1 MTDVRRIG
9 GTLVLTLGLC
19 LAAGCS
25 DRRVRAPIDESSPP
39 VRGGTLELVGS
50 SHVDHLA
57 TTSAYV
63 ISTLSLV
70 QTFARQ
76 LLAYTPGPDTAEKMR
91 PVADLALEVP
101 TPQNGGISAD
111 GLSYISRLRRGV
123 LWDSHPPREVTAQ
136 DVVRAFKLF
145 CNPVSPV
152 GAPMYYTGTIGG
164 MADYCDRFS
173 HVPGTAAAIRD
184 FVTTHDL

>member
-1 MTDVRRIG
+1 MCVAIG
-9 GTLVLTLGLC
+9 GTLALTLCLC

-25 DRRVRAPIDESSPP
+25 DRRVRARIDESGPP

-50 SHVDHLA
+50 SDVDHLA

-63 ISTLSLV
+63 VSSLWLIE
-70 QTFARQ
+70 TFARQ
-76 LLAYTPGPDTAEKMR
+76 LLAYPPGPDNAVKTR

-101 TPQNGGISAD
+101 TRENGGISAD
-111 GLSYISRLRRGV
+111 GLSYTFHLRRGV
-123 LWDSHPPREVTAQ
+123 LWDSHPAREVTAH

-152 GAPMYYTGTIGG
+152 GAPMYYTGHHRRDGRLLRTVRARARHGG
-164 MADYCDRFS
+164 R
-173 HVPGTAAAIRD
+173 HPRLRD
-184 FVTTHDL
+184 HA